1 MGRLTKAA
9 LAATIFGFFAI
20 LASSTPLMAQ
30 DAGAESE
37 DTAAEEASRNPERR
51 VRRLGDVVSEDYQ
64 PDLAIP
70 VPIAPSAE
78 EALGPRL
85 DDPALDRRLQAAL
98 SALSSRPDDPAAL
111 NQLNRALDA
120 ALASALTMIDSGQ
133 TEQATSM
140 LNAIRQI
147 DPNKRG
153 LGNAWERLADAER
166 SSENYADPALSGEKL
181 GRVTSNTPFSLPNAA
196 QAARLDQL
204 ISMVAARPGY
214 QPALNELNG
223 LLTDLLGQANV
234 AMDNG
239 DFKTAEQI
247 QQVVRSV
254 NPRKSGLSQ
263 SRARLA
269 RSREVQGWLD
279 QAAAAR
285 EAGRLVE
292 PLLQSAYYFY
302 RKVLTMD
309 PANLPA
315 QAGLE
320 EIQQV
325 MVGYAID
332 AAQNLDFE
340 LSEAWLTEAE
350 AIREDQSLVLAGRAD
365 IESFRT
371 GKADAIEAEI
381 SSALRAGDLEL
392 AEFKLIDLIAL
403 GGFEDRVQDLR
414 ERMVRE
420 ESYGAFE
427 PGQIL
432 RDPFASGAGTA
443 PAVVV
448 ISSGSFLM
456 GSPSDDSDRS
466 DNESPMHRVTF
477 ERGFALGLREVTVG
491 EFAAFVAATG
501 YRTEAELVGNG
512 SVWDDELGQLAE
524 REGVTWRMDYKGE
537 EAADELPVLHLAW
550 ADAAAYTAWL
560 AEATG
565 LPYRLPSEAEFEY
578 ALRAGTRSTH
588 WWGENRPD
596 ELVENLAGDQDESVS
611 GRNFN
616 TAFRRYNDGHF
627 GPAPVGS
634 YQTNAFGLFDMA
646 GNVSEWMQD
655 CWHSSYARAPADGS
669 AWVNPGCSRRVVRGG
684 YWASAPRQN
693 RSASRLSAPA
703 DLTTPQVGFRIA
715 RDLF

>member
-1 MGRLTKAA
+1 
-9 LAATIFGFFAI
+9 
-20 LASSTPLMAQ
+20 
-30 DAGAESE
+30 
-37 DTAAEEASRNPERR
+37 
-51 VRRLGDVVSEDYQ
+51 
-64 PDLAIP
+64 
-70 VPIAPSAE
+70 
-78 EALGPRL
+78 
-85 DDPALDRRLQAAL
+85 
-98 SALSSRPDDPAAL
+98 
-111 NQLNRALDA
+111 
-120 ALASALTMIDSGQ
+120 
-133 TEQATSM
+133 
-140 LNAIRQI
+140 
-147 DPNKRG
+147 
-153 LGNAWERLADAER
+153 
-166 SSENYADPALSGEKL
+166 
-181 GRVTSNTPFSLPNAA
+181 
-196 QAARLDQL
+196 
-204 ISMVAARPGY
+204 
-214 QPALNELNG
+214 
-223 LLTDLLGQANV
+223 
-234 AMDNG
+234 
-239 DFKTAEQI
+239 
-247 QQVVRSV
+247 
-254 NPRKSGLSQ
+254 
-263 SRARLA
+263 
-269 RSREVQGWLD
+269 
-279 QAAAAR
+279 
-285 EAGRLVE
+285 
-292 PLLQSAYYFY
+292 
-302 RKVLTMD
+302 
-309 PANLPA
+309 
-315 QAGLE
+315 
-320 EIQQV
+320 
-325 MVGYAID
+325 
-332 AAQNLDFE
+332 
-340 LSEAWLTEAE
+340 
-350 AIREDQSLVLAGRAD
+350 EDQSLVLAGRAD

-420 ESYGAFE
+420 ENYGAFE

-432 RDPFASGAGTA
+432 RDPFESGAGTA

-537 EAADELPVLHLAW
+537 EAADELPVLHLSW